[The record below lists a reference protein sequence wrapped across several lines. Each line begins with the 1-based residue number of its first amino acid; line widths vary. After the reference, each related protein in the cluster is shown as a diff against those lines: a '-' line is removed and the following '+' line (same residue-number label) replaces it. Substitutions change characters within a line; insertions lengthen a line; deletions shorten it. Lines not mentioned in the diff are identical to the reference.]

1 MKRCTISAGF
11 KVKKYKEHYGY
22 NHYGV
27 DFDSLGDTDFDVLAG
42 ATGEVLG
49 VEMNNG
55 SAGGIVVIKYVNVF
69 VPSLKKTMD
78 LIARYAHMITLYVKK
93 GRPRFELYPHRQ
105 GE

>member
-1 MKRCTISAGF
+1 MSKFVLPQDSQLLFYPMKQCTISAGF
-11 KVKKYKEHYGY
+11 KAKEYLKYYGY

-55 SAGGIVVIKYVNVF
+55 SAGGIVVVKYINIF
-69 VPSLKKTMD
+69 VPSKKKTMD
-78 LIARYAHMITLYVKK
+78 LIARYAHMISL
-93 GRPRFELYPHRQ
+93 
-105 GE
+105 